1 MKNKRFTF
9 RPAKAT
15 FGVNPESKILTNVV
29 LLEANREASGHGIY
43 IDEKSLETALGSVQ
57 EKGGV
62 LKAYYTHNHRG
73 AASSWWANMTEDSHS
88 ELFIPGYFTDI
99 RVEDNKLIAG
109 TFEFFDAFAAEHP
122 FIVAQILEMAEKTPT
137 LIMQSIEFWGYGV
150 YVDEDGNEYQEA
162 PEDTELQY
170 NGMPAVRVVEMFAS
184 AFVADGAA
192 TSSLFHKLSRKI
204 KGEPGDHEQLRK
216 TLSAWKDELVSEF
229 RAHTSTTTTENTMN
243 IIEQIKSRFG
253 ADKSRL
259 SRALLL
265 HAENP
270 DLKVEEIDFRLK
282 QEDREAEFEQLRKEK
297 KELAEKAKKADQL
310 EKELAAE
317 KTRFKTFKESGQD
330 PHHTPN
336 TNGNPDPDVITFT
349 SPTGKRQATGY
360 TAKAASELA
369 AKGIHLAVT
378 TVSDLWT
385 PATWLQGMPEMVT
398 KQTDLLTS
406 PVVVTDP
413 VLDAVA
419 TGGGIQGNMPFLAEP
434 DVADEIQVASTA
446 PTINNL
452 SSGNQI
458 VPILN
463 RVSAIGSDA
472 LAKAVSASDPI
483 GFAMGIASRLR
494 LRQRQTTLINVLR
507 GLFSEGAADSAFIS
521 LVKKSAVEIVG
532 SQTADHFFD
541 SDLFHDATQLLGE
554 AKGKLEFG
562 GVIMMHSVVEA
573 ALNKQES
580 IITVRDSQGNIVLKE
595 YKGLRVIIN
604 DALVRAG
611 TTSGFVYDTYIFAP
625 GSIGMGDKA
634 QSNQKGDAASLQ
646 VEGLSSTNDVVIYD
660 RTRFIL
666 QPFGAKWVGSPAG
679 QSATNAELAT
689 KANWEL
695 AFTDTK
701 NVGVLQVVT
710 NG

>member
-9 RPAKAT
+9 NPAKAT
-15 FGVNPESKILTNVV
+15 FGVNPEARTLTNVV

-43 IDEKSLETALGSVQ
+43 IDSQSLETALASVQ

-73 AASSWWANMTEDSHS
+73 AASSWWANMVEDSHS

-99 RVEDNKLIAG
+99 RVEDDKLIAG
-109 TFEFFDAFAAEHP
+109 TFQFFDAFAAEHA

-150 YVDEDGNEYQEA
+150 YVDEAGNEYQEA

-192 TSSLFHKLSRKI
+192 TSSLFHKLSRKL
-204 KGEPGDHEQLRK
+204 KKSDDSALEQLRE
-216 TLSAWKDELVSEF
+216 TLSTWKDELLSEF
-229 RAHTSTTTTENTMN
+229 KQSTLTTTTETMN

-282 QEDREAEFEQLRKEK
+282 QEDRDNEFEQLRKEK
-297 KELAEKAKKADQL
+297 AELAEKAKEAEQL
-310 EKELAAE
+310 KKELEAE
-317 KTRFKTFKESGQD
+317 KTRFQTFKESGQD
-330 PHHTPN
+330 PDRTPG
-336 TNGNPDPDVITFT
+336 TGGSVNPDVPTFR
-349 SPTGKRQATGY
+349 SPTGLKQATGM
-360 TAKAASELA
+360 TAKAAKSYAE
-369 AKGIHLAVT
+369 KGIQFAVT
-378 TVSDLWT
+378 TVADLWT
-385 PATWLQGMPEMVT
+385 PTTWLEGMPELVT

-406 PVVVTDP
+406 PVVVRDP
-413 VLDAVA
+413 VLDQVA
-419 TGGGIQGNMPFLAEP
+419 SGGGVQGNMPFLAEP
-434 DVADEIQVASTA
+434 DTADEIQVASTA
-446 PTINNL
+446 PTINNIA
-452 SSGNQI
+452 SGNQI

-463 RVSAIGSDA
+463 RVHAVGSDA

-483 GFAMGIASRLR
+483 GFAMGITARLR

-541 SDLFHDATQLLGE
+541 SDLFIDATQLLGE

-573 ALNKQES
+573 ALNKQDS
-580 IITVRDSQGNIVLKE
+580 ITTVRDSNGNIILRE

-604 DALVRAG
+604 DALVRDG
-611 TTSGFVYDTYIFAP
+611 TTSGKVYDTYVFAP
-625 GSIGMGDKA
+625 GSIGMGDKG
-634 QSNQKGDAASLQ
+634 QTNTIGDNASLI
-646 VEGLSSTNDVVIYD
+646 VEGLASTNDVVVYD

-666 QPFGAKWVGSPAG
+666 QPFGAKWVGSPGG

-701 NVGVLQVVT
+701 NVGVIQIVT
-710 NG
+710 NS